1 MVPERRDRM
10 SREHDQVLQEY
21 VATRFAGL
29 RRSAYL
35 MCGDWQFAEQLVRAT
50 LAKLVVSWRHG
61 DINDLDAHARRTIM
75 KAFRRGWRR
84 GLRRRERVFSAIA
97 DPLLD
102 QTPPEKDPVAKIS
115 VLAAL
120 HQLPPRRRA
129 VVIMHRW
136 EGLSVQQTA
145 DALGISPK
153 AVKAHD
159 TRGLTYLRATLSDL
173 LPDPGPDPDGEPAEG
188 HAVSVGGAR

>member
-1 MVPERRDRM
+1 M

-35 MCGDWQFAEQLVRAT
+35 MCGDWQFAEELVRAT

-61 DINDLDAHARRTIM
+61 DIHDLDAHAHRAVM
-75 KAFRRGWRR
+75 KAFRRDWRR

-97 DPLLD
+97 DPVSD
-102 QTPPEKDPVAKIS
+102 QAPPEKDPVVKIS

-120 HQLPPRRRA
+120 HQLPPKRRA

-136 EGLSVQQTA
+136 EDLSVQQTA
-145 DALGISPK
+145 DALGISPR

-159 TRGLTYLRATLSDL
+159 TRGLTFLRAALGDL
-173 LPDPGPDPDGEPAEG
+173 LPDPDGEPADG
-188 HAVSVGGAR
+188 DAVSVGGAR